1 MIGYVI
7 LILFCCLLIG
17 YLFGSI
23 SNGIILS
30 KKLYNK
36 DVREYGSHNSG
47 GTNMGRVFGLKAGL
61 ITIALDMAKTIIPF
75 YACYLIIKFTS
86 LSTIMELPFDLATF
100 GALTCGLGGVLGHC
114 FPVFYH
120 FKGGKAVSCMAGIII
135 ASSWSLLILGIII
148 FFSIFLTTHKVS
160 LSSIFAS
167 IGTAL
172 GSIALIYL
180 PSWLMN
186 AHLEAS
192 YFFSG
197 FMLVYAT
204 ILVIR
209 HRTNIQRLI
218 NGTEKEIYLSKK
230 HKNNA

>member
-1 MIGYVI
+1 MVGYII
-7 LILFCCLLIG
+7 LILGVCLLVG

-30 KKLYNK
+30 KKVYNK
-36 DVREYGSHNSG
+36 DVRDYGSHNSG

-86 LSTIMELPFDLATF
+86 LNTLLESFDLASI
-100 GALTCGLGGVLGHC
+100 GAMTCGLGSVLGHC

-135 ASSWSLLILGIII
+135 ASSWSLLIVGIII
-148 FFSIFLTTHKVS
+148 FFSIFLTSHKVS

-167 IGTAL
+167 LGTAL
-172 GSIALIYL
+172 ASFALIFL

-186 AHLEAS
+186 ASLQAS
-192 YFFSG
+192 YIFSG
-197 FMLVYAT
+197 FMVVYSL
-204 ILVIR
+204 ILIIR
-209 HRTNIQRLI
+209 HHSNIKRLI
-218 NGTEKEIYLSKK
+218 DGTEKNIYLSKK
-230 HKNNA
+230 KKDNAQ